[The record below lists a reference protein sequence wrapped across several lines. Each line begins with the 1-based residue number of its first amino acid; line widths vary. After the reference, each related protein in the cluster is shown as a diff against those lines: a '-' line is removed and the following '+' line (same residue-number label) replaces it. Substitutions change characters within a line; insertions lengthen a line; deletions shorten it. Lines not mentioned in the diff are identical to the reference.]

1 MFDNIKKGL
10 ESSDTRIIQTIRSL
24 FRNSRWRYTAY
35 STSPYTWTCTST
47 LKDMTGMPPKTVIA
61 SIPSRSGGSS
71 SRGHTSS
78 GGTSVSGSSLALL
91 GSSSGGTSVL
101 GSSLAL
107 LGSSSG
113 GTSVLGSSLVL
124 LGSSSGGTSVLG
136 CSTTLSPGTL
146 LPLLPAPVGP
156 SEPSGARKIK
166 KFLFIII
173 FVLGIDILFIKLDRR
188 LICTQ
193 KISKRHTHNI
203 KITIKKSIDNFILTI
218 KYFFV

>member
-78 GGTSVSGSSLALL
+78 GGTSVS
-91 GSSSGGTSVL
+91 

>member
-101 GSSLAL
+101 G
-107 LGSSSG
+107 
-113 GTSVLGSSLVL
+113 
-124 LGSSSGGTSVLG
+124 